1 MWDFIRI
8 PSYFGIT
15 NNIGD
20 NTVLGAGYDN
30 FKVTK
35 PEKHFRIQPFFT
47 WHFII
52 SGSGILEVEKMKFE
66 LGSGDMF
73 FIPPNVKM
81 RYYPDSDDPW
91 EYVWFSLSGIAAGHY
106 GELVGFSEN
115 VFAIKNRY
123 RKITD
128 GILKSLFESL
138 AEKPNEYFGLLSSF
152 YKIMDI
158 CASRMPAGSIKSIK
172 ETIDCNC
179 LSQFFSIESLCRDS
193 GISHAHLLRLF
204 KREYGTTLISY
215 VTGKR
220 IAHACELL
228 ETTDLPVADV
238 AFSCGF
244 SDELH
249 FMKIFKTKTGVTAL
263 KYRKSR
269 QTVLLPKNS
278 EF

>member
-1 MWDFIRI
+1 MWNFIKI

-15 NNIGD
+15 NNIG
-20 NTVLGAGYDN
+20 NSTVLGVGYDN
-30 FKVTK
+30 FTVTK
-35 PEKHFRIQPFFT
+35 PEKHFRIQTFFT

-52 SGSGILEVEKMKFE
+52 SGSGTLEVEEMNFE
-66 LGSGDMF
+66 LSSGDMF

-81 RYYPDSDDPW
+81 RYYPDPADPW
-91 EYVWFSLSGIAAGHY
+91 EYVWFSLNGDAAGHY

-115 VFAIKNRY
+115 VFTLKNRH

-128 GILKSLFESL
+128 GILKSLFETL
-138 AEKPNEYFGLLSSF
+138 TEKPNEYFGLLSSF

-158 CASRMPAGSIKSIK
+158 CVSQIPPGSIKSIK
-172 ETIDCNC
+172 ETIDYSCF
-179 LSQFFSIESLCRDS
+179 SQIFSIEGLCRDA

-215 VTGKR
+215 ITEKR
-220 IAHACELL
+220 LAHACELL
-228 ETTDLPVADV
+228 ETTDLPVAEV

-249 FMKIFKTKTGVTAL
+249 FMKIFKRKTGVTAL
-263 KYRKSR
+263 KYRKEKSMYDK
-269 QTVLLPKNS
+269 TT
-278 EF
+278 

>member
-1 MWDFIRI
+1 MWNFIKK

-20 NTVLGAGYDN
+20 STVLGVGYDN

-35 PEKHFRIQPFFT
+35 PEKHFRIQTFFT

-52 SGSGILEVEKMKFE
+52 SGSGTLEVDKMKFE
-66 LGSGDMF
+66 LSSGDMF
-73 FIPPNVKM
+73 FIPSNVKM
-81 RYYPDSDDPW
+81 RYYPNPNDPW
-91 EYVWFSLSGIAAGHY
+91 EYVWFSLNGDAAGHY

-115 VFAIKNRY
+115 VFTLKNRH

-128 GILKSLFESL
+128 EILKSLFESL
-138 AEKPNEYFGLLSSF
+138 MEKPNEYFGLLSAF
-152 YKIMDI
+152 YKIMGI
-158 CASRMPAGSIKSIK
+158 CVSQIPPGSIKSIK
-172 ETIDCNC
+172 ETIDYSCF
-179 LSQFFSIESLCRDS
+179 SQIFSIEGLCRDA

-215 VTGKR
+215 ITKKR
-220 IAHACELL
+220 LAHACELL
-228 ETTDLPVADV
+228 ETTDLPIADV

-249 FMKIFKTKTGVTAL
+249 FMKTFKRKTGVTAL

-269 QTVLLPKNS
+269 QTALLPDNP

>member
-1 MWDFIRI
+1 MWNFIKI

-15 NNIGD
+15 NNIG
-20 NTVLGAGYDN
+20 NSTVLDVGYDN
-30 FKVTK
+30 FTLTK
-35 PEKHFRIQPFFT
+35 PEKHFRIQTFFT

-52 SGSGILEVEKMKFE
+52 SGSGTLEVDKMKFE
-66 LGSGDMF
+66 LSSGDMF

-81 RYYPDSDDPW
+81 RYYPNPNDPW
-91 EYVWFSLSGIAAGHY
+91 EYVWFSLNGDAAGHY

-115 VFAIKNRY
+115 VFTLKNRH

-138 AEKPNEYFGLLSSF
+138 MEKPNEYFGLLSAF

-158 CASRMPAGSIKSIK
+158 CVSQIPPGSIKSIK
-172 ETIDCNC
+172 ETIDYSCF
-179 LSQFFSIESLCRDS
+179 SQIFSIEGLCRDA

-215 VTGKR
+215 ITEKR
-220 IAHACELL
+220 LAHACELL
-228 ETTDLPVADV
+228 ETTDLPVAEV

-249 FMKIFKTKTGVTAL
+249 FMKIFKRKTGVTAL
-263 KYRKSR
+263 KYRKEKSMYDK
-269 QTVLLPKNS
+269 TT
-278 EF
+278 

>member
-1 MWDFIRI
+1 MWNFIKI

-15 NNIGD
+15 NNIG
-20 NTVLGAGYDN
+20 NSTVLGVGYDN
-30 FKVTK
+30 FTVTK
-35 PEKHFRIQPFFT
+35 PEKHFRIQTFFT

-52 SGSGILEVEKMKFE
+52 SGSGTLEVEEIKFE
-66 LGSGDMF
+66 LSSGDMF

-81 RYYPDSDDPW
+81 RYYPDPADPW
-91 EYVWFSLSGIAAGHY
+91 EYVWFSLNGNAAGHY

-115 VFAIKNRY
+115 VFTLKNRH

-138 AEKPNEYFGLLSSF
+138 MEKPNEYFGLLSAF

-158 CASRMPAGSIKSIK
+158 CVSQIPPGSIKSIK
-172 ETIDCNC
+172 ETIDYSCF
-179 LSQFFSIESLCRDS
+179 SQIFSIKGLCRDA

-215 VTGKR
+215 ITEKR
-220 IAHACELL
+220 LAHACELL
-228 ETTDLPVADV
+228 ETTDLPVAEV

-249 FMKIFKTKTGVTAL
+249 FMKIFKRKTGVTAL
-263 KYRKSR
+263 KYRKEKSMYD
-269 QTVLLPKNS
+269 
-278 EF
+278 